1 MLKMFLILTMSIGGA
16 YGFGYI
22 EGQINAREQ
31 IFGKNVKRVDRRR
44 RRY

>member
-1 MLKMFLILTMSIGGA
+1 MLKMFLILMMCIGGA
-16 YGFGYI
+16 YEFGYI

-44 RRY
+44 HRY